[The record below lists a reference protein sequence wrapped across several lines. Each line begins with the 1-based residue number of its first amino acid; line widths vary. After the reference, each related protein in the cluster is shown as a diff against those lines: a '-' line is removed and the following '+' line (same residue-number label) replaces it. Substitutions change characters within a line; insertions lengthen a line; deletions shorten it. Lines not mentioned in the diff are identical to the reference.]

1 MRALEIL
8 LLAILA
14 LTLIK
19 NPWST
24 AKSAERL
31 GLYLPALALLVFLLH
46 AVLEKTRWQMTPA
59 YALTACLVILALARF
74 ILPGEWVTSK
84 WRWVN
89 NLGRFI
95 GLFLAWLSL
104 TAALIL
110 SVVAPVFRMPAPSG
124 MYPVGMQ
131 SLYFVDNNRPELFT
145 PEANDHR
152 ELMVRVW
159 YPADPPSGASLQPYW
174 SEVDRVGPLI
184 LKRMDLPTFLFSH
197 MDLVKSYSYLNA
209 PLSGELSTFPALVF
223 SHGYGMDEY
232 TRHQTQMEEL
242 ASHGYIVFSINH
254 TYESMSTVFPDGR
267 IILADPRVFDA
278 SFNQEYR
285 RLNFDDQLGVWV
297 ADAIFVLDQL
307 EELNAGNV
315 SNSFIGRLDMKR
327 VGVFGMSFGGA
338 MSAEVCLKDSR
349 CKAGANMDGSQFGYV
364 DFSAQHL
371 KTPFLFFYNERS
383 EGMNDYIY
391 TGVENWAYRVTIQGT
406 THASFTDTI
415 LWSPSMEY
423 SSKFIPQQF
432 GPIDSQR
439 MIEIQRAYLLAF
451 FDRHLKGENTPFLD
465 GPPGVFPEVDFQ
477 FRKQSD

>member
-1 MRALEIL
+1 
-8 LLAILA
+8 
-14 LTLIK
+14 
-19 NPWST
+19 
-24 AKSAERL
+24 
-31 GLYLPALALLVFLLH
+31 
-46 AVLEKTRWQMTPA
+46 
-59 YALTACLVILALARF
+59 
-74 ILPGEWVTSK
+74 
-84 WRWVN
+84 
-89 NLGRFI
+89 
-95 GLFLAWLSL
+95 
-104 TAALIL
+104 
-110 SVVAPVFRMPAPSG
+110 
-124 MYPVGMQ
+124 
-131 SLYFVDNNRPELFT
+131 
-145 PEANDHR
+145 
-152 ELMVRVW
+152 
-159 YPADPPSGASLQPYW
+159 
-174 SEVDRVGPLI
+174 
-184 LKRMDLPTFLFSH
+184 
-197 MDLVKSYSYLNA
+197 
-209 PLSGELSTFPALVF
+209 
-223 SHGYGMDEY
+223 MDEY
-232 TRHQTQMEEL
+232 TRHQTHMEEL

-267 IILADPRVFDA
+267 IILADARVFDA
-278 SFNQEYR
+278 SFRQEYG
-285 RLNFDDQLGVWV
+285 RLNLDDQLSVWV

-315 SNSFIGRLDMKR
+315 SNSFTGRLDMKR

-349 CKAGANMDGSQFGYV
+349 CEAGANMDGSQFGYV